1 MIIHNCWGL
10 CDVCKCCKWVIYCYP
25 VHALIEQW
33 FCFTLQAS
41 DILHFCLQIWYS
53 SFLIGTFF
61 HDRYE
66 ELNVHCLET
75 VCSYHEDVPAF
86 LRNRPP
92 FLLQHCLKRLPSC
105 TGICAADVCEN
116 DGTYVVRNTQKGT
129 QHVVQFRVRWII
141 VCHAV
146 IVLTGGA
153 TAYPASIFLQ
163 SLRSQKVAVA
173 RKACRSSTEAFRSLT
188 LIPKSIQPQSQSLH
202 TQTLSRSLSWNHQ
215 PQSYILVLSLILLN
229 LSRMSQ
235 TSHSPKSQLSSLKSG
250 RFCHWFQRWHTP
262 LTTGIFWPNIYTSF
276 SSNWVT
282 SVASLAVTVGTL
294 HFPWVCMSFNAQI
307 LCTNSFVWTW
317 CCPHVKG

>member
-1 MIIHNCWGL
+1 MTGMKSWMSTVWRQCAATTRTCQHFLEI
-10 CDVCKCCKWVIYCYP
+10 VRRSCCSTVWSAYLP
-25 VHALIEQW
+25 AP
-33 FCFTLQAS
+33 AS
-41 DILHFCLQIWYS
+41 VLRMYVRTMAHTWC
-53 SFLIGTFF
+53 GT
-61 HDRYE
+61 HRKG
-66 ELNVHCLET
+66 HSMW
-75 VCSYHEDVPAF
+75 CSY
-86 LRNRPP
+86 
-92 FLLQHCLKRLPSC
+92 
-105 TGICAADVCEN
+105 
-116 DGTYVVRNTQKGT
+116 
-129 QHVVQFRVRWII
+129 RVRWII

-202 TQTLSRSLSWNHQ
+202 MQTLSRSLSLNHQ

-294 HFPWVCMSFNAQI
+294 RFPWVCMSFNAQI